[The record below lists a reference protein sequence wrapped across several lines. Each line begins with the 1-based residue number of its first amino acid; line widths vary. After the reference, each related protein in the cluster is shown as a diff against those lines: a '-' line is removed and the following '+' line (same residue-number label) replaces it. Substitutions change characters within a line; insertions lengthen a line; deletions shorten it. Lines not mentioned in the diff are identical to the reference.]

1 MRGRRRPLAQV
12 SLAPYVG
19 IPARRED
26 PSSER
31 SPVPPRR
38 PVPARR
44 GEARPWGG
52 RAPVT
57 PAVPVSRGSTAQ
69 VQGLYPWLYGGP
81 LPAAGA
87 YIGIDCLTGG
97 AFTCHPLAWLGA
109 GLISNPNIVI
119 TGLPGAGKSALVK
132 ALALR
137 LMPYGVR
144 TFVCGDLKNE
154 YAALARA
161 VGAEPAE
168 LGPGLPGRL
177 NPLDAGPL
185 GENLP
190 LDPGLL
196 GERLA
201 EIHRRRLVLL
211 CSLAA
216 MRLGRALSPTE
227 EAAVSLAIHEAS
239 GQPEGW
245 PGTDGAGRVRGGAR
259 LVSPAIG
266 QVWALLRDPSAAM
279 ARELRVRRDSV
290 PLLREM
296 IRPVTD
302 ALGGMVTGA
311 LAGLFDG
318 PTTIRLDWDAPIQ
331 TVDLS
336 RVSDRGDDTVAM
348 ILACVSSWA
357 QAALDEPGPARMVVR
372 DELWRSLRV
381 PALVR
386 KTDSDLRL
394 SRALGTMQVLAT
406 HRLSD
411 FEAVGAA
418 GSAEAA
424 IAAGLI
430 ASCDTRICLRQDTGP
445 LNATREQI
453 GLTDTECAHISSWT
467 GRQAGR
473 AVWKIGRAASAVVQT
488 VLTPAERG
496 LFHTRRQDGAAE
508 GLDAARPVAGCVT
521 GPACRTR
528 HEERVLAWL
537 LQDENITHPGTP
549 ALPPGTFTTHSRDEI
564 YQAWRAAA
572 EAGGTAPGAARVRH
586 ELTRR
591 MLRAPSWAASF
602 AGRPFGQTCLA
613 YLDRLTITPVT
624 RGQGEEAANEL
635 ARADTVSRAAVLRA
649 PREADL
655 APDLTAGAGCARTA
669 RRATGP
675 SALPPDG
682 PAPSPLPRM

>member
-1 MRGRRRPLAQV
+1 
-12 SLAPYVG
+12 
-19 IPARRED
+19 
-26 PSSER
+26 
-31 SPVPPRR
+31 
-38 PVPARR
+38 
-44 GEARPWGG
+44 
-52 RAPVT
+52 
-57 PAVPVSRGSTAQ
+57 
-69 VQGLYPWLYGGP
+69 VQGLYPWLYGGS

-97 AFTCHPLAWLGA
+97 AVACHPLAWLRE

-132 ALALR
+132 VLALR

-154 YAALARA
+154 YAPLARA
-161 VGAEPAE
+161 VGTEPVE

-185 GENLP
+185 GQNLP
-190 LDPGLL
+190 ADAALL

-201 EIHRRRLVLL
+201 EIHRRRLVLV

-227 EAAVSLAIHEAS
+227 EAAVSLAISEAS
-239 GQPEGW
+239 GRENW
-245 PGTDGAGRVRGGAR
+245 PGEDGAAWARGGAR
-259 LVSPAIG
+259 LVSPTIPR
-266 QVWALLRDPSAAM
+266 VWALLRDPSASM

-311 LAGLFDG
+311 LAGLFDQE
-318 PTTIRLDWDAPIQ
+318 TTIRLDWDAPVQ

-357 QAALDEPGPARMVVR
+357 QAAIDEPGPARPVVR

-411 FEAVGAA
+411 FEAAGAA

-445 LNATREQI
+445 LAATREQI

-473 AVWKIGRAASAVVQT
+473 AVWKVGRAASMVVQT
-488 VLTPAERG
+488 VLTPAERS
-496 LFHTRRQDGAAE
+496 LFYTN
-508 GLDAARPVAGCVT
+508 
-521 GPACRTR
+521 
-528 HEERVLAWL
+528 ERMA
-537 LQDENITHPGTP
+537 
-549 ALPPGTFTTHSRDEI
+549 
-564 YQAWRAAA
+564 
-572 EAGGTAPGAARVRH
+572 
-586 ELTRR
+586 
-591 MLRAPSWAASF
+591 
-602 AGRPFGQTCLA
+602 
-613 YLDRLTITPVT
+613 
-624 RGQGEEAANEL
+624 
-635 ARADTVSRAAVLRA
+635 
-649 PREADL
+649 
-655 APDLTAGAGCARTA
+655 
-669 RRATGP
+669 
-675 SALPPDG
+675 
-682 PAPSPLPRM
+682 